1 MSKKTAYSYEAFD
14 LDAALDGRSNTS
26 KGKGFKLPGTENIRD
41 IYNSH
46 STSTEEFVIGA
57 VEALGQAN
65 RNLMFVNMSIEG
77 FEDRLNIAARVA
89 KNVKIARDRGLEGF
103 ENVKPLNPLVY
114 ALEGEKGESAGSKVA
129 AFFKRIAQAI
139 VTAARHIMT
148 MIANFIKMI
157 VNKIRE
163 FAQSGYSKKY
173 KQYCALSGKS
183 KKSADAVTIN
193 SMDWKVDQTKM
204 VAIIDQLTKNYNNC
218 CNTDAGVGG
227 ALKAIVG
234 IIGKFKSLPIVGK
247 PAGNVNASADL
258 KIVKSHIEKIDNAR
272 SSGIMFEHLGI
283 KVKNGDA
290 KNIRLA
296 FYNGEKPVKMTCEK
310 IRKITGDFK
319 ILSEESMKD
328 FATALASGKKAQVQA
343 AKSTKEM
350 DKLAAEL
357 KKEHKDPQT
366 IAFKKEVA
374 KLAARYLAFNS
385 YANSIYLEAQSIR
398 LRYTH
403 TAYVAM
409 KQYLKTGD
417 INTKVTRGNESYS
430 QIDVDD
436 LFSNL

>member
-1 MSKKTAYSYEAFD
+1 MSKNIAYSYEAFD

-65 RNLMFVNMSIEG
+65 RDLMFVNMSIEG

-157 VNKIRE
+157 VNKIHE
-163 FAQSGYSKKY
+163 FAQHGYSKKY
-173 KQYCALSGKS
+173 KAYLALSDNAKIA
-183 KKSADAVTIN
+183 ADSVTIN
-193 SMDWKVDQTKM
+193 SMHWKLKPEQ
-204 VAIIDQLTKNYNNC
+204 IISTAERLAANYHEIC
-218 CNTDAGVGG
+218 CGG
-227 ALKAIVG
+227 KFVG
-234 IIGKFKSLPIVGK
+234 IMNFIAKLSSKVGTSGKDF
-247 PAGNVNASADL
+247 AASHEDNNI
-258 KIVKSHIEKIDNAR
+258 KKHIELIDNAR
-272 SSGIMFEHLGI
+272 STGIIFNHLNI

-290 KNIRLA
+290 KNIRKV
-296 FYNGEKPVKMTCEK
+296 FYDGDKAEKMTCGD
-310 IRKITGDFK
+310 IRKITDDFK
-319 ILSEESMKD
+319 ILNEKNMNYYAKMLSV
-328 FATALASGKKAQVQA
+328 AKKAQDEA
-343 AKSTKEM
+343 AKSTK
-350 DKLAAEL
+350 KLDDFAKKL
-357 KKEHKDPQT
+357 KQEHKDSQT
-366 IAFKKEVA
+366 IALKKDLA
-374 KLAARYLAFNS
+374 KLASRYLAFNS
-385 YANSIYLEAQSIR
+385 YVNSIFLETQSICY
-398 LRYTH
+398 RYTH

-417 INTKVTRGNESYS
+417 INTKVTRGNESYL

>member
-1 MSKKTAYSYEAFD
+1 MSKNIAYSYEAFD

-77 FEDRLNIAARVA
+77 FEDRLNIATRVA

-193 SMDWKVDQTKM
+193 SMDWKVDQEGMMAIMTK
-204 VAIIDQLTKNYNNC
+204 LTANYKDL
-218 CNTDAGVGG
+218 TIADSGVCG
-227 ALKAIVG
+227 KARSF
-234 IIGKFKSLPIVGK
+234 IGKVVGLISKSAQAKIETDGVFGH
-247 PAGNVNASADL
+247 GGL
-258 KIVKSHIEKIDNAR
+258 KKQIEEIDNAR
-272 SSGIMFEHLGI
+272 SSGAMFDGI
-283 KVKNGDA
+283 AKVKNGDA
-290 KNIRLA
+290 KNICLA

-310 IRKITGDFK
+310 IRKLTKNFE
-319 ILSEESMKD
+319 ILSESSMKD
-328 FATALASGKKAQVQA
+328 FATALAAGKQAQAEA

-350 DKLAAEL
+350 DNLAKEL
-357 KKEHKDPQT
+357 KKEHKDAQT

-374 KLAARYLAFNS
+374 KLASRYLAFNS
-385 YANSIYLEAQSIR
+385 YANSIYLEAQSTR